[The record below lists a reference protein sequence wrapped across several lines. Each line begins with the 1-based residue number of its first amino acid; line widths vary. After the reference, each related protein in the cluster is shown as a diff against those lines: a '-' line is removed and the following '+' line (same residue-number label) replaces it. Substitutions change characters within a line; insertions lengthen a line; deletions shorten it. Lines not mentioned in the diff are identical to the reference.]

1 MERVEEAIRERRV
14 AVTAIINATPL
25 IVTQEK
31 RCESGKKKESERKC
45 WHRNHQCHSFF
56 VTQEEK
62 SKSQSQKESGKIQ
75 H

>member
-31 RCESGKKKESERKC
+31 RCESGKKKESESKKEIESKC
-45 WHRNHQCHSFF
+45 WNRHHQCHSLYCN
-56 VTQEEK
+56 TRGEE
-62 SKSQSQKESGKIQ
+62 
-75 H
+75 